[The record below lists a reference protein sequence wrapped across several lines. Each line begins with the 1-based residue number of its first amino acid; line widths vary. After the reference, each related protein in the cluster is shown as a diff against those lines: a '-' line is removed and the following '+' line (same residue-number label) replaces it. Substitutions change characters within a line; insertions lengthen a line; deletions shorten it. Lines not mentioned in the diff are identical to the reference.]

1 MSFTWSF
8 KGKRSQFYQFGF
20 IINAISKPL
29 EEFLSSCQ
37 AFFFGGGGEGGL
49 GGGRDPRSYFAT
61 NHIRLP
67 VGRTSCECVTTTLCS
82 YQWKWNSFPD
92 SIQDVAVFFSGP
104 RVALILFQ
112 SNRLYGAL
120 YQLNTRQPGSILIPL
135 HPGRVQNSFT
145 FNLLT
150 RKSD

>member
-37 AFFFGGGGEGGL
+37 AFFLGGGEGGL

-67 VGRTSCECVTTTLCS
+67 EGRTSCECVTTTLCP
-82 YQWKWNSFPD
+82 YQWKWNSFQD

-112 SNRLYGAL
+112 SNHLYGAL
-120 YQLNTRQPGSILIPL
+120 HQLNTRQPGSILIPL

>member
-37 AFFFGGGGEGGL
+37 AFFW
-49 GGGRDPRSYFAT
+49 GGGRG
-61 NHIRLP
+61 
-67 VGRTSCECVTTTLCS
+67 VGRREGPQKLLRHQPYTFTCRTYVMWVCNNHTVLIPMEVKFI
-82 YQWKWNSFPD
+82 QD

-120 YQLNTRQPGSILIPL
+120 HQLNTRQPGSILIPL

>member
-37 AFFFGGGGEGGL
+37 DFLGGGGGL

-82 YQWKWNSFPD
+82 YQWKWNSFQD

>member
-29 EEFLSSCQ
+29 EEFLSNCQ
-37 AFFFGGGGEGGL
+37 AFFLGGGGEGGL

-67 VGRTSCECVTTTLCS
+67 EGRTSCECVTTTLCP
-82 YQWKWNSFPD
+82 YQWKWNSFQD

-120 YQLNTRQPGSILIPL
+120 HQLNTRQPGSILIPL